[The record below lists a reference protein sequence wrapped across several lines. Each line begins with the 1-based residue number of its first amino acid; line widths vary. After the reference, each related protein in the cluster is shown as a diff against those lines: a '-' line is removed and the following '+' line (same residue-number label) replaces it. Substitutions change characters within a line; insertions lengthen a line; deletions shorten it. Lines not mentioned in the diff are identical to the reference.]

1 MGSDFINFHAGC
13 HGPVPLRG
21 PFRGR
26 TSRKRSGTI
35 DRSQGRESTGFS
47 VLPCPTVRT
56 TWSWFIRRKPRRYRV
71 RGVGLRPRH
80 DGWHRV

>member
-56 TWSWFIRRKPRRYRV
+56 T
-71 RGVGLRPRH
+71 
-80 DGWHRV
+80 